1 MALRG
6 WGLPNAFNF
15 VAICAVGILLCSC
28 GSFTKSLELAKQN
41 VEQFH
46 SGALLR
52 TVHAVYATCDEKFQE
67 ATSESDFSKLLEALT
82 GSLGTFSRRTCVT
95 LLLRGFQDREQQSL
109 LSTRQNS
116 LRELAPNSLSG
127 TLRTAA
133 QLCIATTSTR
143 TN

>member
-28 GSFTKSLELAKQN
+28 GSSTKSLELAKQN

-46 SGALLR
+46 SELDSGQY
-52 TVHAVYATCDEKFQE
+52 TAVYATCDEKFQE
-67 ATSESDFSKLLEALT
+67 ATSESDFSKLLEAIHRK
-82 GSLGTFSRRTCVT
+82 LGNFQQANCVT

-133 QLCIATTSTR
+133 QLCTATTSTR